1 MGHAVRRIDDEIE
14 TVTAAAER
22 DGAKDITPLR
32 ELDDVVVHGF
42 ATALSVEN
50 GTVTYERGRGPR
62 VAPLAPSCLLQP
74 EVGDRIL
81 VVEGSRESYVL
92 DVVRRASDKP
102 ARVSVEGDLDL
113 AVGGRLRMVA
123 KEGLDLVSQRAVRL
137 LGRSFDL
144 RAEEGEVAIERLA
157 ILGREL
163 VASSRA
169 AKFVTDACESVVG
182 QLRQHVTYSYRT
194 VEESEQ
200 LRAKRIDYRTQEE
213 ISMRAKHAFVH
224 AADLVKVTGAQIHMG

>member
-14 TVTAAAER
+14 SGTPADR
-22 DGAKDITPLR
+22 GGADVTPLR
-32 ELDDVVVHGF
+32 EVDDAVVHGF
-42 ATALSVEN
+42 ATVRAVED
-50 GTVTYERGRGPR
+50 GMVTYESARGSR

-92 DVVRRASDKP
+92 DVLRRASDGP

-123 KEGLDLVSQRAVRL
+123 KDGLDLVTKRAVRL
-137 LGRSFDL
+137 LGHSFDL
-144 RAEEGEVAIERLA
+144 RAQEGEVAIERLA

-169 AKFVTDACESVVG
+169 ARLVTDVCESFVER
-182 QLRQHVTYSYRT
+182 LHQHAKYSHRT
-194 VEESEQ
+194 VEESDQ
-200 LRAKRIDYRTQEE
+200 LRAKRIDYRTHEE

>member
-1 MGHAVRRIDDEIE
+1 MGHAIRRIDDDM
-14 TVTAAAER
+14 TAGAE
-22 DGAKDITPLR
+22 
-32 ELDDVVVHGF
+32 VVHDF
-42 ATALSVEN
+42 ATVLAVEKRS
-50 GTVTYERGRGPR
+50 VTYESRRQGRR
-62 VAPLAPSCLLQP
+62 VADVAPSCLLEP

-81 VVEGSRESYVL
+81 VVEDSREAYVL
-92 DVVRRASDKP
+92 EIVRRASDKP

-123 KEGLDLVSQRAVRL
+123 KDGLDFVSKRAVRV
-137 LGRSFDL
+137 LGRSFDV
-144 RAEEGEVAIERLA
+144 RAEEGEVAIERLS

-163 VASSRA
+163 FASSRA
-169 AKFVTDACESVVG
+169 ARFVTDACESFVER
-182 QLRQHVTYSYRT
+182 LHQHVKYSYRT
-194 VEESEQ
+194 VEETEQ

>member
-1 MGHAVRRIDDEIE
+1 MGHAVRRIDDDIE
-14 TVTAAAER
+14 GGAAAER
-22 DGAKDITPLR
+22 DGSMDVIPLR
-32 ELDDVVVHGF
+32 ERDDDAVAHGF
-42 ATALSVEN
+42 ATVRAVEN
-50 GTVTYERGRGPR
+50 GTVTYESRRGQRD
-62 VAPLAPSCLLQP
+62 APLAPSCLLQP

-81 VVEGSRESYVL
+81 VVEDSHESYVL
-92 DVVRRASDKP
+92 EVVRRESDKP
-102 ARVSVEGDLDL
+102 ARVSVEGDLEL

-123 KEGLDLVSQRAVRL
+123 KEGLDLVTQRAVRL
-137 LGRSFDL
+137 LGHSFDL
-144 RAEEGEVAIERLA
+144 RAQEGEVAIERLA

-169 AKFVTDACESVVG
+169 AKFVSDACESVVG
-182 QLRQHVTYSYRT
+182 QLRQHVEYSYRT
-194 VEESEQ
+194 VVESDQ